1 MGTNSTRGASMVA
14 SRRDPTLRSQSIGVG
29 LLAVRSRAAVKRAL
43 GGERLTERD
52 TSELAGVRDVLKRTA
67 DALSY
72 GTTSTSAPGARQLM
86 SVGLALS
93 SITPEAEAPDKDK
106 VAAVLTALVGD
117 IDRLLEGA
125 IPENREAL
133 ESFLTSLLRTADRDT
148 AQSGEVLVRDHS

>member
-1 MGTNSTRGASMVA
+1 MVA

-106 VAAVLTALVGD
+106 AAAVLTALVGD